1 MLSETSRTESM
12 FAPKYIFKVVTSQP
26 DLHSEKIQLT
36 ELDKESGFIRL
47 SSGRQIPDTCNL
59 FFSSAKELYI
69 IRFPYDKLKTNIK
82 WEPSPDDVLRCAH
95 LYGELWTV
103 DVDSM
108 RKFDR
113 GDETW
118 VDALAA
124 EQWLL
129 EGVE

>member
-1 MLSETSRTESM
+1 MISETSRTEPM
-12 FAPKYIFKVVTSQP
+12 FPPKYVFKVITSQP
-26 DLHSEKIQLT
+26 DLNSEKIQLT
-36 ELDKESGFIRL
+36 ELDKESGFVRL
-47 SSGRQIPDTCNL
+47 SSGHQIPDTCNL
-59 FFSSAKELYI
+59 FFSSAKKLYI
-69 IRFPYDKLKTNIK
+69 IRFPYDKLKANIK

-95 LYGELWTV
+95 LFGELRTI

-118 VDALAA
+118 VNALAA
-124 EQWLL
+124 EQWLF